1 MIHSLVNT
9 ITGSPLLLAVAI
21 ILLLLIVYAILK
33 RIVKLAIIL
42 LLVLTAYAAYLVNTG
57 QPLPRSSHELIQQGR
72 QTVESFNAGEKG
84 LVNTEHWKEVI
95 DGHSDL
101 KTK

>member
-1 MIHSLVNT
+1 MIHTLVNT

-42 LLVLTAYAAYLVNTG
+42 LLVLTAYTAYLVNTG
-57 QPLPRSSHELIQQGR
+57 QPLPRNGNELIQQGR
-72 QTVESFNAGEKG
+72 QTVETLKDNGTG
-84 LVNTEHWKEVI
+84 IVNTEHWKQVLQEQE
-95 DGHSDL
+95 SR
-101 KTK
+101 KK